1 MEKIKMTT
9 EMFKATLEQNKK
21 SHYMVLIKSVDQYS
35 IRTIRGDEPLGNYI
49 GQGMV
54 IPLAKYPPHE
64 I

>member
-1 MEKIKMTT
+1 
-9 EMFKATLEQNKK
+9 MFKATLEQNKK